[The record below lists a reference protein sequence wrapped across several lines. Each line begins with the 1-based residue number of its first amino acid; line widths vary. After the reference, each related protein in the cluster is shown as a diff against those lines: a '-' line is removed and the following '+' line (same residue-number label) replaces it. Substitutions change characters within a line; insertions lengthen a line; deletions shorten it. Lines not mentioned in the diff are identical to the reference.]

1 MASILDD
8 DQAQQLQQLEAERR
22 ARALQAAIAPPSAM
36 APAALPAPV
45 QPALPPAQPLIPP
58 PTPIAPEGAGVTLPP
73 VSPRV
78 QADQTELD
86 RLRSTGSGIDQL
98 GRHSGFGHKLG
109 SVLARI
115 GDVAGTALFPT
126 VAAAI
131 PGTSLHHQVLLN
143 RAQGNVESDQAE
155 EDAAAQAAQ
164 RAALAKKAEA
174 QGESFEPISLSPEQA
189 AAIGHPELTGQDML
203 PRGYSM
209 MLAGKQRGD
218 VATSVAG
225 TKAQSAKDVAETRAQ
240 SAKDIETAR
249 EQSRKDI
256 ADAANKTR
264 MLLEEK
270 RAATSTANTN
280 ARIAAKAPGAPGSAK
295 VPADVTKRAA
305 LASNVLEN
313 SDAVED
319 ILQRR
324 PDIVGAAGGRYTNVQ
339 QLIGSDDPDIQAL
352 GVRIHNIA
360 LASNGA
366 HGVRSFEA
374 VRQTEDELFS
384 HFKAGPHAI
393 RGALQATRGSM
404 QTFLDDER
412 NFQTHGN
419 RAGSAGGAG
428 TPPAAAPQNVRV
440 GQKVK
445 LKNGETITIKVV
457 HPDGSFE

>member
-1 MASILDD
+1 
-8 DQAQQLQQLEAERR
+8 
-22 ARALQAAIAPPSAM
+22 
-36 APAALPAPV
+36 
-45 QPALPPAQPLIPP
+45 
-58 PTPIAPEGAGVTLPP
+58 
-73 VSPRV
+73 V
-78 QADQTELD
+78 QADQAELD

-98 GRHSGFGHKLG
+98 SKAPGLGHRIG
-109 SVLARI
+109 GVLARI
-115 GDVAGTALFPT
+115 GDIAGSALFPT
-126 VAAAI
+126 VMATI
-131 PGTSLHHQVLLN
+131 PGTGLHHQVLLS

-164 RAALAKKAEA
+164 RAALAKKAES

-189 AAIGHPELTGQDML
+189 AAIGHPELTGQEL
-203 PRGYSM
+203 PPRAYSM
-209 MLAGKQRGD
+209 MLAGKQKAD
-218 VATSVAG
+218 AATTIAG
-225 TKAQSAKDVAETRAQ
+225 GKNQTAREIAGERTQAQ
-240 SAKDIETAR
+240 KDIETAR

-280 ARIAAKAPGAPGSAK
+280 ARIGAKAGTPGAMK

-319 ILQRR
+319 ILRRR

-339 QLIGSDDPDIQAL
+339 QMIGSDDPDIQAL

-366 HGVRSFEA
+366 HGIRSKDA
-374 VRQTEDELFS
+374 VNQTEDEIFN

-393 RGALQATRGSM
+393 HGALDATRSSV

-412 NFQTHGN
+412 NFQTSGN
-419 RAGSAGGAG
+419 RGGAPA
-428 TPPAAAPQNVRV
+428 TPPGGGGGTGMAVSMTDARKLPAMKGKSDAEIRQAIQAAGHRV
-440 GQKVK
+440 V
-445 LKNGETITIKVV
+445 
-457 HPDGSFE
+457 D